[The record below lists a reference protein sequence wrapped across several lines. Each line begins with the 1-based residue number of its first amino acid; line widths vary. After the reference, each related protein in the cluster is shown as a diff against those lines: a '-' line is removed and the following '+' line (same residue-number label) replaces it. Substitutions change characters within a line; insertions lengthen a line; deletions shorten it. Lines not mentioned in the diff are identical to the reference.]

1 MLAIPILYHTVGLPL
16 AALLALVFAG
26 ALLDAPGQTARETM
40 LPDLLER
47 AGMTLE
53 RGTSLFDGVS
63 RGANMLGAPLA
74 GVLIAVVG
82 ATNVLVLDAAT
93 FAASA
98 LIMFVCVPTEHA
110 AASRG
115 RRSTAISRSC
125 GRDTGSSGGH
135 RSCARSW

>member
-1 MLAIPILYHTVGLPL
+1 GLPL

-74 GVLIAVVG
+74 GVMIAVVG
-82 ATNVLVLDAAT
+82 PTNVLVLDAVT
-93 FAASA
+93 FVASA
-98 LIMFVCVPTEHA
+98 LIMVVCVPPSTPRHTEA
-110 AASRG
+110 DLDGYFAQLREG
-115 RRSTAISRSC
+115 YRFLWRTPLVRAI
-125 GRDTGSSGGH
+125 
-135 RSCARSW
+135 